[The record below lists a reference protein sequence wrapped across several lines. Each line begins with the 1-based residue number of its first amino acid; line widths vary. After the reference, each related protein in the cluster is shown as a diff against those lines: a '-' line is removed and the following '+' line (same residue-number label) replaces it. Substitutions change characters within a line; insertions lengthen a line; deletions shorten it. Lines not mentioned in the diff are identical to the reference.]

1 MNKVAVILFNLGG
14 PDQPSSVQPF
24 LFNLFNDRAIIN
36 LPQPIRWLIA
46 KRISSKRAPIAREIY
61 QHLGGSSPLLKMTE
75 DQGQALEA
83 RLSEQMQARVFIAMR
98 YWHPMSEETVKQVI
112 AYNPDQIV
120 LLPLYPQFSTT
131 TSGSS
136 LKEWQ
141 HAASAA
147 GLAAPTSAICC
158 YPSEPGLVSAHRQL
172 IENALGKIESHLP
185 VRILFS
191 AHGLPQKIIDRGD
204 PYQQQ
209 VEITAK
215 AIFDQIKHSNPE
227 RNIDHVICYQSR
239 VGPLK
244 WIGPSLDEEL
254 ERAAR
259 DEVAIVIDPLAFVSE
274 HSETLVELDIE
285 YREMAEQLGIKH
297 YHRVETVAVA
307 DSFIDG
313 LANLVEQSLT
323 VKTPVLCGENSGN
336 RICSLNNGL
345 CPNTG

>member
-14 PDQPSSVQPF
+14 PDQPASVKPF
-24 LFNLFNDRAIIN
+24 LFNLFNDRAIID
-36 LPQPIRWLIA
+36 LPQPLRWLVA

-75 DQGQALEA
+75 EQARALEA
-83 RLSEQMQARVFIAMR
+83 RLAETMQARVFIAMR
-98 YWHPMSEETVKQVI
+98 YWHPMSDETVKQVM

-120 LLPLYPQFSTT
+120 LLPLYPQFSSTS
-131 TSGSS
+131 SGSS

-141 HAASAA
+141 RVANSA
-147 GLAAPTSAICC
+147 GLTTPSRAVCC
-158 YPSEPGLVSAHRQL
+158 YPSEPGLISAHGQL
-172 IENALGKIESHLP
+172 IENTLLKIEAHLP
-185 VRILFS
+185 TRILFS

-204 PYQQQ
+204 PYQHQ

-215 AIFDQIKHSNPE
+215 AIMDKVKHSTAE
-227 RNIDHVICYQSR
+227 RAVDHVICYQSR

-254 ERAAR
+254 ERAAK
-259 DEVAIVIDPLAFVSE
+259 DGVAVVVDPLAFVSE

-285 YREMAEQLGIKH
+285 YREIAQHLGIKN
-297 YHRVETVAVA
+297 YHRVNTVAVSN
-307 DSFIDG
+307 SFIDG

-323 VKTPVLCGENSGN
+323 VEKPILCGENGGS
-336 RICSLNNGL
+336 RICSQGFGL
-345 CPNTG
+345 CPNSG